1 MKKRN
6 WLSVMFITVMV
17 LIMLFGGFYETS
29 FAAKKGKVTKIVSNE
44 PTGITQEEM
53 RQQEPDFYS
62 LSGKKTKKPKKRS
75 DTVSRVKAKANKKQV
90 LYLWDKGNVP
100 AQTKY
105 TKNDGD
111 YFDNP
116 SFVPYMTTMPAKK
129 GKKVKG
135 AVVLCAGGAFMFRGN
150 YTDSI
155 PVAKELNKRGYH
167 CFIVDYRLDPYTQ
180 EEGALDV
187 ARAVRFIRKNAKVYK
202 IDKKDIALMGFSA
215 GGIQVGEEL
224 RHFKGKVTGKK
235 LDKSYK
241 PDKLDKISANA
252 AACGM
257 IYSFYGELSI
267 AEKSVKKLRA
277 GKLPP
282 TYFCYGTLDPFVDEF
297 QANIKALGEAGV
309 NVTYQVLENTPHGFG
324 AMGNWISEYDKWLD
338 KVFKKN

>member
-1 MKKRN
+1 M
-6 WLSVMFITVMV
+6 
-17 LIMLFGGFYETS
+17 MLFLLVFAIILSLGDANS
-29 FAAKKGKVTKIVSNE
+29 FQTVSAAKKGKVTKINSDN

-53 RQQEPDFYS
+53 LQQEPDFYN
-62 LSGKKTKKPKKRS
+62 LNMKKTKKPKKRT

-90 LYLWDKGNVP
+90 LYLWNKGNVP

-105 TKNDGD
+105 KKNDGD

-129 GKKVKG
+129 GKRIKG

-167 CFIVDYRLDPYTQ
+167 CFIVDYRLEPYTQ

-215 GGIQVGEEL
+215 GGIQVGETL
-224 RHFKGKVTGKK
+224 RHFKGKVTGRK
-235 LDKSYK
+235 LNKSYK

-282 TYFCYGTLDPFVDEF
+282 TYFCYGTEDPFVDEF
-297 QANIKALGEAGV
+297 RANIKALGKAGV
-309 NVTYQVLENTPHGFG
+309 NVSYQVLENTPHGFG
-324 AMGNWISEYDKWLD
+324 AMGNWIPEYDKWLNGI
-338 KVFKKN
+338 FEKN

>member
-1 MKKRN
+1 M
-6 WLSVMFITVMV
+6 
-17 LIMLFGGFYETS
+17 
-29 FAAKKGKVTKIVSNE
+29 
-44 PTGITQEEM
+44 
-53 RQQEPDFYS
+53 
-62 LSGKKTKKPKKRS
+62 
-75 DTVSRVKAKANKKQV
+75 KAKANKKQV

-116 SFVPYMTTMPAKK
+116 SFVPYLTTMPAKK

-252 AACGM
+252 TACGM

-282 TYFCYGTLDPFVDEF
+282 TYFCYGTQDPFVDEF
-297 QANIKALGEAGV
+297 QANIRVLGKAGV
-309 NVTYQVLENTPHGFG
+309 DVTYQVLENTPNGFG
-324 AMGNWISEYDKWLD
+324 AMGNWIPEYDKWLNQI
-338 KVFKKN
+338 FKKN